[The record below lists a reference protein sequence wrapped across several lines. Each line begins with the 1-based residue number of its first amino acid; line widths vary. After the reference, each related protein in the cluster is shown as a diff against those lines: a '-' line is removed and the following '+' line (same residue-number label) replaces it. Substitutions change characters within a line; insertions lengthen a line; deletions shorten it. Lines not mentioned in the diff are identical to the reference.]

1 MRGGGGE
8 FGQSGVEQA
17 DAVNS
22 PALSLKQQQSCTP
35 PKQLRSQFFRSVFA
49 SSSSSSSSLTL
60 FFFKKATFSTKH
72 NQRIGVTARQRR
84 DSARL
89 KTETGNFLINE

>member
-1 MRGGGGE
+1 MDKRGGGE

-35 PKQLRSQFFRSVFA
+35 PRQLRSQFFRSVFA
-49 SSSSSSSSLTL
+49 SSSSSSLTL

-72 NQRIGVTARQRR
+72 N
-84 DSARL
+84 
-89 KTETGNFLINE
+89 

>member
-1 MRGGGGE
+1 MDKRGGGE

-22 PALSLKQQQSCTP
+22 PALSLKQQQSCSP

-49 SSSSSSSSLTL
+49 SSSSSSSLTL

-72 NQRIGVTARQRR
+72 N
-84 DSARL
+84 
-89 KTETGNFLINE
+89 

>member
-1 MRGGGGE
+1 MDKRGGGGE

-49 SSSSSSSSLTL
+49 SSSSSLTL

-72 NQRIGVTARQRR
+72 N
-84 DSARL
+84 
-89 KTETGNFLINE
+89 